1 MITELNHLTINVV
14 NLGKSNLFYA
24 DVLGLLPA
32 GTIDMGDHTL
42 TYYALPGGCRLEL
55 ICYAN
60 PSGTMHPPSDTC
72 GLYRHFCLR
81 TTSLEELY
89 TRCVQYGVKVT
100 KKPSYVEKLGCSTL
114 LIVDPNG
121 VEIELIE

>member
-60 PSGTMHPPSDTC
+60 PSGTMHPPSDTSGISAFVPHRWKNC
-72 GLYRHFCLR
+72 IRGA
-81 TTSLEELY
+81 
-89 TRCVQYGVKVT
+89 
-100 KKPSYVEKLGCSTL
+100 CSMA
-114 LIVDPNG
+114 
-121 VEIELIE
+121 